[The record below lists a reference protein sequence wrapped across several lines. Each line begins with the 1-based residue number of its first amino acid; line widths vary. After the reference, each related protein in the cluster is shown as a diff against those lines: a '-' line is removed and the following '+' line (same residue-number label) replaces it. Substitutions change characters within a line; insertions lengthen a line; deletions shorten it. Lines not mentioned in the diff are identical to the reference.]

1 MQKYA
6 LDDSRNI
13 LERASA
19 RETAARAALGTV
31 AAAFLEQVGDI
42 RLVSHTVAIGPVAV
56 PDGAELPHP
65 DNVDAL
71 DADPVRCHHAE
82 TSAAMV
88 AEIEA
93 CHRGGDTMD
102 GGGAV
107 LACNLPP

>member
-65 DNVDAL
+65 DDVDEL

-88 AEIEA
+88 AEIDA
-93 CHRGGDTMD
+93 CQDRKS
-102 GGGAV
+102 V
-107 LACNLPP
+107 V